1 MLFDLDFLYFLMPKM
16 PYASEN
22 HSQAVLVSRDNRF
35 LITDRSTRLDD
46 SFDASGCDFF
56 DIVRK
61 GEEGVRSQS
70 SAVKAIFGLLNSNLD
85 RSHTV
90 V

>member
-1 MLFDLDFLYFLMPKM
+1 MPKM
-16 PYASEN
+16 PYTGEN
-22 HSQAVLVSRDNRF
+22 HSQAMLISCDNRL

-61 GEEGVRSQS
+61 GEESVLAYKKMEFVNFYDSFFCYICDG
-70 SAVKAIFGLLNSNLD
+70 
-85 RSHTV
+85 
-90 V
+90 